1 METDH
6 LERELKTELQRLEKK
21 LRKTETLRLMGWA
34 GSIVGAS
41 LALSSVSDQIPI
53 IVAIAFVGAL
63 LNLVAT
69 RFVSRKTKTR

>member
-1 METDH
+1 MGTDH
-6 LERELKTELQRLEKK
+6 LERELKSELQRLEKK
-21 LRKTETLRLMGWA
+21 LRKTETLRLLGWT

-53 IVAIAFVGAL
+53 IAAIAFGGAL

-69 RFVSRKTKTR
+69 RFVSRKK